1 MKWNWGTGL
10 AVTYIAFA
18 SATIGFVVF
27 AMNRPVSLVRP
38 DYYAES
44 LREDQQIAARANARQ
59 LGATV
64 SIASEGPDVI
74 RLSIPADQAAT
85 ARGSIV
91 LYRASDP
98 AADRAF
104 AFTPDA
110 QGSQQI
116 RLNALASGHWIVKL
130 HWTAAGRDYDTEQP
144 VMLR

>member
-1 MKWNWGTGL
+1 MKWNWGTGI
-10 AVTYIAFA
+10 AAAYVAFA
-18 SATIGFVVF
+18 SATMGFVVF

-64 SIASEGPDVI
+64 SIAREGPDVI

-85 ARGSIV
+85 ARGSVV
-91 LYRASDP
+91 LYRPSDP
-98 AADRAF
+98 TADRTF

-110 QGSQQI
+110 QGCQEI
-116 RLNALASGHWIVKL
+116 RLNALASGHWIVKF
-130 HWTAAGRDYDTEQP
+130 HWSAAGRDYDTEQP